1 MRPTLGPERPLP
13 ARGRHPVGA
22 YGSPLDGAVELAGRR
37 ALYDHLLALTHSP
50 VVVLNR
56 AVALAE
62 IEGPEA
68 ALAAIDPL
76 GADKRMLSYQPYW
89 AAKGHL
95 LARTGAHA
103 DAAEAYRVAIGLS
116 TDEAVRA
123 YLREKLA
130 SQQG

>member
-1 MRPTLGPERPLP
+1 M
-13 ARGRHPVGA
+13 
-22 YGSPLDGAVELAGRR
+22 
-37 ALYDHLLALTHSP
+37 ALTGSP

-68 ALAAIDPL
+68 ALAAIEPL
-76 GADKRMLSYQPYW
+76 SADTRMLGYQPYW

-95 LARTGAHA
+95 LASIGANA

-123 YLREKLA
+123 YLRGKL
-130 SQQG
+130 SELQQD